1 MNGMLAVTREEYED
15 ALQVL
20 NTSGGVVKSASGNK
34 MNEIGP
40 HRRWAERLVMR
51 ARAYGVI
58 ERESSYLS
66 LFGV

>member
-1 MNGMLAVTREEYED
+1 MK
-15 ALQVL
+15 
-20 NTSGGVVKSASGNK
+20 SGSANK

-58 ERESSYLS
+58 EKESSYLA